1 MYPSS
6 TGHGGRVYDLFRRW
20 QRDSTWHRILT
31 HLQVQADAKDMITW
45 DLSVAWKPS
54 ECPGRRR

>member
-1 MYPSS
+1 
-6 TGHGGRVYDLFRRW
+6 VYDLFRRW